1 MTRNPII
8 YAALG
13 AAGVLALVAA
23 RPISAAMQD
32 GGGFHRAF
40 AGHLG
45 GWGHHGAANP
55 EAVKDHVHVATKWA
69 LRDAGASDDQQ
80 ERVNTIV
87 DGAIDDLF
95 RLQARHQTTHDAF
108 VSELGAASV
117 DRAALEE
124 TRKKAMGLADEASK
138 RIVQALADVADVLT
152 PEQRQA
158 LIEHAHRMHGN

>member
-1 MTRNPII
+1 MTRTRIV

-13 AAGVLALVAA
+13 AGAVLALVAA
-23 RPISAAMQD
+23 RPISAAIQG

-55 EAVKDHVHVATKWA
+55 EAVKDHAHVATKWA
-69 LRDAGASDDQQ
+69 LRDAGASDEQQ

-95 RLQARHQTTHDAF
+95 RLKARHQATHEAF
-108 VSELGAASV
+108 AAELGAASV

-124 TRKKAMGLADEASK
+124 TRKNAMGLADEASK
-138 RIVQALADVADVLT
+138 RIVQALADVAEVLT

-158 LIEHAHRMHGN
+158 LIEHARRMHGN